1 MAEITYAQWMEKLS
15 DTTLTTMIT
24 NASLPATTL
33 PPAETLWKL
42 MQSYKKAQDEWNV
55 ENAGGTLPSLATV
68 DLLQL
73 GPSVETNAE
82 GRNYIR
88 GRAQMQCIIFL
99 DSNDVQG
106 VTVI

>member
-1 MAEITYAQWMEKLS
+1 MTEISYSEWMAKLG
-15 DTTLTTMIT
+15 DTTLTTMIN
-24 NASLPATTL
+24 NASLPASTL

-42 MQSYKKAQDEWNV
+42 TQSYKRAQDEWNA

-73 GPSVETNAE
+73 GPTVETNAE

-106 VTVI
+106 VTIL